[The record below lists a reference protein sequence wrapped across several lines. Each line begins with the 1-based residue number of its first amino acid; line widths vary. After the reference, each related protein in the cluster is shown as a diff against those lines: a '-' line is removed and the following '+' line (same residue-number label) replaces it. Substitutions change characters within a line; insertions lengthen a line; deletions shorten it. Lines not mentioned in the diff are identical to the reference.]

1 MSDSL
6 SIYGATGFTGRLL
19 AEAAKGRGLRP
30 ILTGRDEGELRRMA
44 HDLDLPFRTAA
55 LDDVGALTAALTGA
69 AVLLNA
75 AGPFSVT
82 VEPLIEACLRLGI
95 HYLDIS
101 AECAAIEAASRFHE
115 KALRRKIMIMPAVGF
130 DVVPSDC
137 LAAHVAAR
145 QRGARRL
152 AIGISGL
159 QLMSRGSARTIL
171 EDFANPITIRRHG
184 RLESVAPGTLEHV
197 FDYGRGARKSVAVG
211 WGDVASAYYTT
222 GIPDISVYFEA
233 TLAVRATVQAKRVWG
248 PMLGSPW
255 SKLWWQA
262 HLPMVP
268 PGPSSRMRAERAA
281 VLVAEAED
289 AHGQKT
295 ISRLRTPEAYT
306 MTAMTAPAV
315 AERVL
320 AGDLELGFQTPAKVY
335 GADFVL
341 SFPGVT
347 REDLH

>member
-1 MSDSL
+1 VTDSSADRARAAARNCEAAGL
-6 SIYGATGFTGRLL
+6 ASEADILYRL
-19 AEAAKGRGLRP
+19 AE
-30 ILTGRDEGELRRMA
+30 T
-44 HDLDLPFRTAA
+44 LDLPFRTAT
-55 LDDVGALTAALTGA
+55 LDDAGAVNAALAGA
-69 AVLLNA
+69 DVLLNA
-75 AGPFSVT
+75 AGPFSLT
-82 VEPLIEACLRLGI
+82 AGPLIEACLSLGI

-101 AECAAIEAASRFHE
+101 AECAAIEAASRFHKE
-115 KALRRKIMIMPAVGF
+115 ALRRRIMIMPAVGF

-159 QLMSRGSARTIL
+159 QLMSRGSGRTII
-171 EDFANPITIRRHG
+171 EDFARPVMIRRHG
-184 RLESVAPGTLEHV
+184 RLEPVAPGTLEHL
-197 FDYGRGARKSVAVG
+197 FDYGSGPRASVAVE
-211 WGDVASAYYTT
+211 WGDVSSAYYTT

-233 TLAVRATVQAKRVWG
+233 TLPVRATLQAKRVWG
-248 PMLGSPW
+248 PLWGSPLG
-255 SKLWWQA
+255 KLWWQA
-262 HLPMVP
+262 HLPMIP
-268 PGPSSRMRAERAA
+268 AGPSSRERAEHAA

-289 AHGQKT
+289 AHGEKAT
-295 ISRLRTPEAYT
+295 SRLCTPEAYT

-320 AGDLELGFQTPAKVY
+320 AGDLEIGFQTPAKVY

-341 SFPGVT
+341 TFPGVT